1 MLNRQRKEMIDTKKS
16 GLNSEFSG
24 VRKFSTN
31 WLHNQSSSNC
41 TSARQNANWLSID
54 QSLHTLQIRLEF
66 TLGNASG
73 LDTDSTEIL
82 RLTSTGNTVSGSC
95 SSSSKKANAWHIGS
109 LRGVEK
115 NTQTMGEM
123 QALIANLSDHKQERP
138 ET

>member
-1 MLNRQRKEMIDTKKS
+1 MSNTVKS

-24 VRKFSTN
+24 VSKFSAD

-41 TSARQNANWLSID
+41 ARARQNANWLSID
-54 QSLHTLQIRLEF
+54 QSLHALQIRLEF
-66 TLGNASG
+66 TLGNAG
-73 LDTDSTEIL
+73 RLDSNSTEIL
-82 RLTSTGNTVSGSC
+82 RLTATGNTVSSSS

-115 NTQTMGEM
+115 TTQTMGEM
-123 QALIANLSDHKQERP
+123 QALIANLSDHIQERP

>member
-1 MLNRQRKEMIDTKKS
+1 MSDTVKS

-24 VRKFSTN
+24 VCKFSTDR
-31 WLHNQSSSNC
+31 LHNQSSSNC
-41 TSARQNANWLSID
+41 ARARQNANWLSID
-54 QSLHTLQIRLEF
+54 QRLHALQIRLEF

-82 RLTSTGNTVSGSC
+82 RLTATGNSVSSSS

-115 NTQTMGEM
+115 TTQTKQEM
-123 QALIANLSDHKQERP
+123 QALIANLSDHIQERP

>member
-1 MLNRQRKEMIDTKKS
+1 MSNTKKS

-24 VRKFSTN
+24 ESKFSAD

-41 TSARQNANWLSID
+41 ARARQNANWLSID
-54 QSLHTLQIRLEF
+54 QRLHALQIRLEF
-66 TLGNASG
+66 TLGNAG
-73 LDTDSTEIL
+73 RLDADSTEIL
-82 RLTSTGNTVSGSC
+82 RLTTTGNTVSSSC

-115 NTQTMGEM
+115 TTQTMGEM
-123 QALIANLSDHKQERP
+123 QALIANLSDHIQERP

>member
-1 MLNRQRKEMIDTKKS
+1 MSNTVKS

-24 VRKFSTN
+24 VSKFSAD

-41 TSARQNANWLSID
+41 ARARQNANWLSID
-54 QSLHTLQIRLEF
+54 QSLHALQIRLEF
-66 TLGNASG
+66 TLGNAG
-73 LDTDSTEIL
+73 RLDADSTEIL
-82 RLTSTGNTVSGSC
+82 RLTATGNTVSSSS

-115 NTQTMGEM
+115 TTQTMGEM
-123 QALIANLSDHKQERP
+123 QALIANLSYHEQERP